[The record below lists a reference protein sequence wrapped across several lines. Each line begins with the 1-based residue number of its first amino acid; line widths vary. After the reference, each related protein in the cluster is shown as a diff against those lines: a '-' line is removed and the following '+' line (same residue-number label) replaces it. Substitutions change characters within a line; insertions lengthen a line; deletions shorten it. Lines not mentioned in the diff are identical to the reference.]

1 MEPRKATDVLIDIE
15 RKIDALLSIIQAQ
28 DLNIKIL
35 SNKLS
40 ILIDDINTKKIN
52 QPPAIISGTIRTA
65 DQKNIQIK
73 SENNLPITNNP
84 VGFRRTSR
92 PETYA
97 GDDQFLT
104 QPKLIQKT
112 IEHQIDTNQSDE
124 FVDYDSNQQQE
135 QKNKR
140 GRPKKVEQT
149 NIMNTP
155 QITES
160 KISQSEPV
168 LGTIPVSQRIV
179 DKNGK
184 SLFLADVEIYELIS
198 NEFLYKTRTNGM
210 GRWMATL
217 NPGKYKIVIKKM
229 QSLSKEKIDVSQEIT
244 VLNDNSSQEFN
255 VFIVK

>member
-1 MEPRKATDVLIDIE
+1 
-15 RKIDALLSIIQAQ
+15 
-28 DLNIKIL
+28 
-35 SNKLS
+35 
-40 ILIDDINTKKIN
+40 
-52 QPPAIISGTIRTA
+52 
-65 DQKNIQIK
+65 
-73 SENNLPITNNP
+73 
-84 VGFRRTSR
+84 
-92 PETYA
+92 
-97 GDDQFLT
+97 
-104 QPKLIQKT
+104 
-112 IEHQIDTNQSDE
+112 
-124 FVDYDSNQQQE
+124 
-135 QKNKR
+135 
-140 GRPKKVEQT
+140 
-149 NIMNTP
+149 MNTP

-210 GRWMATL
+210 GRWMAIL

>member
-52 QPPAIISGTIRTA
+52 QPPAIISGTIETA
-65 DQKNIQIK
+65 NQKNIQIK

-97 GDDQFLT
+97 GNDQFLT

-112 IEHQIDTNQSDE
+112 IEHQLIRINLMNLLITILINNKSKKIKE
-124 FVDYDSNQQQE
+124 GV
-135 QKNKR
+135 QKKLNK
-140 GRPKKVEQT
+140 
-149 NIMNTP
+149 
-155 QITES
+155 QI
-160 KISQSEPV
+160 
-168 LGTIPVSQRIV
+168 L
-179 DKNGK
+179 
-184 SLFLADVEIYELIS
+184 
-198 NEFLYKTRTNGM
+198 
-210 GRWMATL
+210 
-217 NPGKYKIVIKKM
+217 
-229 QSLSKEKIDVSQEIT
+229 
-244 VLNDNSSQEFN
+244 
-255 VFIVK
+255 